1 MLGKGPCLAAA
12 AVALALLATDLHS
25 WFPTD
30 HRWVDSGIPVPMTLS
45 VGSGWNAVARDGL
58 TIWNHAGSNFRFRST
73 TSARERP
80 SCRATDVDRRNVVV
94 WGADLCG
101 SAWGEGTLAVANTWS
116 YISTGEAVDSDV
128 IFNSNFSWS
137 SYRGNLR
144 RDTIDFGRVAIHE
157 FGHVLG
163 LDHPDDHG
171 QSVSAIMNARV
182 SDIDTIQ
189 VDDIAGVRGIYG
201 HDAGG
206 NQPPRAGGSIPA
218 QTLTVGGGSTSVNVA
233 PYFTD
238 PDGDRLTYTTRS
250 RRTGVVRA
258 SVSGSTVTLT
268 PVAAG
273 AATIAVTARDPGG
286 ESATQSFAVTVEG
299 RNEPPPS
306 GCALDDLG
314 ALGGTVMRVG
324 NLGDDC
330 VSPNFSGGL
339 ARFYSFTLATAA
351 AVEID
356 LVSSEFDAWLA
367 LREGADVEGRALVQ
381 DDDGGQGTN
390 SRIATDLA
398 AGRYTIEATSFT
410 PGDTGAFTLT
420 VTAAGAGGGRC
431 ALDDLGAV
439 SGTVMRVGDLDGDC
453 ESPSYP
459 GRLAR
464 YYSFTLGQA
473 GPVEVDLF
481 STAFD
486 TFLALREGTDAAGPL
501 VVSDDDGGEGTN
513 SRIATE
519 LSAGTYTIEATSF
532 GTGVTGAF
540 TLAVTAAGGGGGG
553 CALDDLGALNGT
565 ATRVGNLGADCES
578 PSYAGRLA
586 RYYSFTLG
594 QAGPVEIDL
603 VSSVFDAFLTL
614 REGTDVAGRLV
625 ATDDDGGQ
633 GTNSRISTELSAGT
647 YTIEATSYATGVA
660 GAFTLTV
667 TAAGGGGGG
676 CALDDLGAL
685 SGTATRVGNLGDDC
699 ESPSYSGRLARYYSF
714 TLGQAG
720 PVEID
725 LVSSAFDTFLALR
738 EGTDVAGGLV
748 ATDDDGGQG
757 TNSRIDTTLS
767 AGTYTIE
774 ATSYATGVT
783 GAFTLTVTGVG
794 GGGGGGCAL
803 DDLGALNGTA
813 TRAGT
818 LGGDCESPSYPGRLA
833 RYYSFT
839 LGQSGPVE
847 IDLVSSAFD
856 TWLSLREGAG
866 VAGPLVVSD
875 DDGGQGTNSRIATAL
890 SAGTY
895 TIEATSRIAT
905 YATGVTGTFT
915 LTVTVTQPTGE
926 LRITSNGGGD
936 RATITLPENRT
947 QVTTVTASGGTPPY
961 EFQWSSNPEAPD
973 GLRFVMNTTT
983 GALAFVTAPDYENPT
998 DSDGDNNYG
1007 VNVRVTDASVP
1018 TQRDSQVI
1026 TVRITD
1032 VAERDSDDDR
1042 AVLEALYHATG
1053 GPNWTNSTNW
1063 LTDAPLDEWAGV
1075 ETNHNGRVM
1084 TLELYGN
1091 QLTGSIPSSLGS
1103 LTNLEYLGLSGNQL
1117 TGSIP
1122 PSLGSLT
1129 NLRLLGL
1136 GDNQLTGSIPPSLD
1150 SLTNLA
1156 YLELYRQPV
1165 DGVDSA
1171 LPGQPHQSGASC
1183 GSTDNQLT
1191 GSIPPSLGSLINLES
1206 LSLSRNQLTGSIPS
1220 SLGSLT
1226 NLRRLWLYNNQL
1238 TGALPRTLLQLTLE
1252 TLDIADTQVCVPP
1265 DAAFQQW
1272 LTTISEFTSSGL
1284 TCDADASDACRVGQ
1298 ELSPGGYCTVDIP
1311 NISVGTNR
1319 FEVRSDGRG
1328 CYGSICAGRSINLN
1342 GFEASRVS
1350 GTSRWRIDAV
1360 PGGGPRIGRSRSRG
1374 SGERGVLHRP
1384 PVGARGDA
1392 DQGRS
1397 LHGAA
1402 DAHRRVAGRGGAGAV
1417 PMDGPGPRAQ
1427 GDPDQGRV
1435 LAGAAGG
1442 ARRGVRGGGR
1452 VGAGWTDPEPTPGV
1466 TPIKAVYV
1474 MELRAAVV
1482 ALE

>member
-12 AVALALLATDLHS
+12 AIVLAVLATDLHS
-25 WFPTD
+25 WFPWG
-30 HRWVDSGIPVPMTLS
+30 HRWLDSAIPVPMTLS
-45 VGSGWNAVARDGL
+45 VGSGWNGVARDAL

-73 TSARERP
+73 TSAGERP
-80 SCRATDVDRRNVVV
+80 SCRVTDVDRRNVVV
-94 WGADLCG
+94 WGADFCG
-101 SAWGEGTLAVANTWS
+101 SAWGERTLAITSTWS
-116 YISTGEAVDSDV
+116 NISTGEAVDSDV
-128 IFNSNFSWS
+128 TFNSNFSWS

-206 NQPPRAGGSIPA
+206 NQPPRASGSIPA
-218 QTLTVGGGSTSVNVA
+218 QTLRVGGGSTSVNVA

-238 PDGDRLTYTTRS
+238 SDGDRLTYTTRS
-250 RRTGVVRA
+250 SRTGVVRA

-273 AATIAVTARDPGG
+273 AATITVTARDPGG

-314 ALGGTVMRVG
+314 ALGGTVVRVG

-565 ATRVGNLGADCES
+565 ATRVGNLGADCQS

-633 GTNSRISTELSAGT
+633 GTNSRIGTELSAGT

-738 EGTDVAGGLV
+738 EGTDVAGPLV

-757 TNSRIDTTLS
+757 TNSRIGRELP

-774 ATSYATGVT
+774 ATSYATGVR
-783 GAFTLTVTGVG
+783 GAFTLTVTGSG
-794 GGGGGGCAL
+794 GSGGGCAV
-803 DDLGALNGTA
+803 DDLGALSGTA
-813 TRAGT
+813 TRIGI
-818 LGGDCESPSYPGRLA
+818 LGNDCHGPTGVQLA

-839 LGQSGPVE
+839 LGQAGSVE
-847 IDLVSSAFD
+847 IDLVSSVFD
-856 TWLSLREGAG
+856 TFLVLLEGAG
-866 VAGPLVVSD
+866 VSGRTLVSD

-895 TIEATSRIAT
+895 TIEATS
-905 YATGVTGTFT
+905 YAPGVTGAFT

-926 LRITSNGGGD
+926 LTITSNGGGD
-936 RATITLPENRT
+936 RATITLPENQTR
-947 QVTTVTASGGTPPY
+947 VTTVTASGGTPPY
-961 EFQWSSNPEAPD
+961 EFQWSSNAEAPD

-983 GALAFVTAPDYENPT
+983 GALAFRTAPDYENPT
-998 DSDGDNNYG
+998 DSDGDNDYG
-1007 VNVRVTDASVP
+1007 VNVHVTDASVP
-1018 TQRDSQVI
+1018 TQQDSQVI

-1032 VAERDSDDDR
+1032 VAERDSDEDR
-1042 AVLEALYHATG
+1042 AVLEAFYHATG

-1063 LTDAPLDEWAGV
+1063 LTDAPLDEWVGV
-1075 ETNHNGRVM
+1075 GTNHNDRVM
-1084 TLELYGN
+1084 RLDLHDN
-1091 QLTGSIPSSLGS
+1091 QLTGLIPSSLGS
-1103 LTNLEYLGLSGNQL
+1103 LTNLEYLRLSRNQLTGSIPPSLGSLTNLEYLWLSRNQL

-1129 NLRLLGL
+1129 NLRLLSLGVNQLTGSIPSSLGSLTNLYYLGL
-1136 GDNQLTGSIPPSLD
+1136 LINQLTGSIPPSLG
-1150 SLTNLA
+1150 SLTNLE
-1156 YLELYRQPV
+1156 YLQLGVNQLTGSIPSSLGSLTNLELTLELDGQPVDGVDSVLPGQPHQSEDLVARRQPVDGVDSVLPGQPHQSGVIGAFRQPVDGVDSVLPGQPHQSEDLVARRQPV

-1171 LPGQPHQSGASC
+1171 LPGQPHQSGV
-1183 GSTDNQLT
+1183 
-1191 GSIPPSLGSLINLES
+1191 I
-1206 LSLSRNQLTGSIPS
+1206 
-1220 SLGSLT
+1220 
-1226 NLRRLWLYNNQL
+1226 
-1238 TGALPRTLLQLTLE
+1238 GALQQPVDGVDSALPGQPHQSGVIGALQQPVDGVDSVLPGQPHQSEELVARRQPV
-1252 TLDIADTQVCVPP
+1252 DGSAPA
-1265 DAAFQQW
+1265 DAAA
-1272 LTTISEFTSSGL
+1272 THSPYVGHRRHPGL
-1284 TCDADASDACRVGQ
+1284 RPAGCRV
-1298 ELSPGGYCTVDIP
+1298 S
-1311 NISVGTNR
+1311 
-1319 FEVRSDGRG
+1319 
-1328 CYGSICAGRSINLN
+1328 
-1342 GFEASRVS
+1342 
-1350 GTSRWRIDAV
+1350 
-1360 PGGGPRIGRSRSRG
+1360 
-1374 SGERGVLHRP
+1374 
-1384 PVGARGDA
+1384 
-1392 DQGRS
+1392 
-1397 LHGAA
+1397 
-1402 DAHRRVAGRGGAGAV
+1402 
-1417 PMDGPGPRAQ
+1417 
-1427 GDPDQGRV
+1427 
-1435 LAGAAGG
+1435 
-1442 ARRGVRGGGR
+1442 
-1452 VGAGWTDPEPTPGV
+1452 
-1466 TPIKAVYV
+1466 
-1474 MELRAAVV
+1474 AVV
-1482 ALE
+1482 GHDLELHFVRAHL